1 MHYSIFRPPII
12 HCTAVWLLPASPP
25 LAVYR
30 SSMDECFQ
38 HSLQQLD
45 PSYAAAL
52 AARSRRSRPLLA
64 DKMLTHL
71 GLDEEEGE
79 DLTKVSDKD

>member
-1 MHYSIFRPPII
+1 
-12 HCTAVWLLPASPP
+12 
-25 LAVYR
+25 
-30 SSMDECFQ
+30 MDECFQ

-79 DLTKVSDKD
+79 DLKKVGGND